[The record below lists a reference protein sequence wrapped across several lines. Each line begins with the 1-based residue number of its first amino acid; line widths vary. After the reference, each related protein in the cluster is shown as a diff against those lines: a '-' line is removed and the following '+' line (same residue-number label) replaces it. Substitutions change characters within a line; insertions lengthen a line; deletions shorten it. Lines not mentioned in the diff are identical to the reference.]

1 MHLLWKSF
9 NSGNQLYMQRMY
21 LTNESSYIFTKSG
34 ECLTMASTCMC
45 NKCGKIFTFENGYKL
60 TKCKKTIISILQDVH
75 GQVTAIYALNEKDAL
90 KM

>member
-1 MHLLWKSF
+1 
-9 NSGNQLYMQRMY
+9 
-21 LTNESSYIFTKSG
+21 
-34 ECLTMASTCMC
+34 MC

-75 GQVTAIYALNEKDAL
+75 GQVAAIYALNVKDAL